1 MARRTARGFPI
12 VTAIVAAST
21 ALAQPGDT
29 PFEGRAMGN
38 FRVAC
43 GEDMRRFCAGVMPGE
58 GRIIQCLTNY
68 RSQLSAACRA
78 DLAGAGSRMG
88 AASGAYAYGP
98 GRNPNGYGP
107 GPNPNGSVPTRMV
120 LTAIMP
126 GRMRTLTG
134 AAFRRN
140 TPPNQTDPNTARGA
154 TREGMRRETHLL
166 QAPENPQVLSSP
178 KTVAR
183 VLMCFICRPAMPLT
197 KATHSFCCS
206 TAATAQGH
214 ISLR

>member
-1 MARRTARGFPI
+1 MARRTARGFLI

-78 DLAGAGSRMG
+78 DLAGAGNRMG

-107 GPNPNGSVPTRMV
+107 GPNSYGYGPDPYGPDGYNAGPN
-120 LTAIMP
+120 ANAY
-126 GRMRTLTG
+126 GRG
-134 AAFRRN
+134 FPQEYA
-140 TPPNQTDPNTARGA
+140 PDPNRSEFGPRRDPRGYA
-154 TREGMRRETHLL
+154 AGRRAFFRPRRILRIHRHQRRSHAYLC
-166 QAPENPQVLSSP
+166 ASS
-178 KTVAR
+178 AGR
-183 VLMCFICRPAMPLT
+183 LCR
-197 KATHSFCCS
+197 
-206 TAATAQGH
+206 
-214 ISLR
+214 